1 MKICP
6 ECKLENSDDRET
18 CMDCGARLP
27 ETSYYEKRVNTRATA
42 EKTTYQYVPSFAVRN
57 IKYYSIMGMIIL
69 SLVGIILPNLHTE
82 RNFIGENVL
91 KFHLTWSG
99 ALISLCVIDVAILV
113 YSAISLFVQLVEN
126 VTKIKDMKEFEM
138 KELKNK

>member
-6 ECKLENSDDRET
+6 ECKLENSDDRKT

-27 ETSYYEKRVNTRATA
+27 ETSYYEKHVNTRATA
-42 EKTTYQYVPSFAVRN
+42 EKTTYHYVPSFAVRN
-57 IKYYSIMGMIIL
+57 IKYYSIIGMMIL
-69 SLVGIILPNLHTE
+69 SIVGIILPNLHTE
-82 RNFIGENVL
+82 RNFIGENVV

-99 ALISLCVIDVAILV
+99 ALISLCVINVAILV

-126 VTKIKDMKEFEM
+126 VTKIKEM
-138 KELKNK
+138 KELEMKKIENK